1 MNPVTRKT
9 TTITTS
15 SWRANTKNAK
25 KILKQTKKTETK
37 AKAETTVEAEVRPEH
52 EEIDEKQEAVDN
64 ILSDDVKG
72 ILRELQLDVVP
83 ASEQPAKKVKKTTV
97 HQAPPGN
104 GFIKF

>member
-1 MNPVTRKT
+1 MTPVTRKT

-37 AKAETTVEAEVRPEH
+37 AKPETTVEAEISPEN

-83 ASEQPAKKVKKTTV
+83 ASEQPVKKAKKSTL
-97 HQAPPGN
+97 HQAPPPGID
-104 GFIKF
+104 FI